1 MSCPPSHRRTP
12 PCCLW
17 RHGETTNNPKAARDP
32 KAARSSMATCS
43 SIVYTNGPNGR
54 PEALTLDLCTLLRS
68 LTARAALATTHGPC
82 GKITR
87 LERGQVDRRLAVYG
101 SIVFQ
106 HSRNY
111 ETMRAMVFLDHA
123 GAQLQDLIRGGV
135 KRGALANVAPR

>member
-1 MSCPPSHRRTP
+1 MAPR
-12 PCCLW
+12 
-17 RHGETTNNPKAARDP
+17 
-32 KAARSSMATCS
+32 AARSSKATCS
-43 SIVYTNGPNGR
+43 SIVYTKGPNGR
-54 PEALTLDLCTLLRS
+54 REAPGTDLCTLLRS
-68 LTARAALATTHGPC
+68 LTALAALATARSSC

-87 LERGQVDRRLAVYG
+87 LERGQVDHRLAIYG

-123 GAQLQDLIRGGV
+123 GAQLQDLIRGSV

>member
-1 MSCPPSHRRTP
+1 
-12 PCCLW
+12 
-17 RHGETTNNPKAARDP
+17 
-32 KAARSSMATCS
+32 MATCSSIVYTNGPNGHREAPGTDLCTLLRPRGIVRS

-87 LERGQVDRRLAVYG
+87 LERGQVDRRLTVYG